1 MTVIGICNFN
11 SGCIHLA
18 QRKLMPGINQQ
29 LFIRLFRLTAINATL
44 NILTVDYFFSIP
56 FSSYYGIVL
65 LS

>member
-1 MTVIGICNFN
+1 
-11 SGCIHLA
+11 
-18 QRKLMPGINQQ
+18 MPGINQQ